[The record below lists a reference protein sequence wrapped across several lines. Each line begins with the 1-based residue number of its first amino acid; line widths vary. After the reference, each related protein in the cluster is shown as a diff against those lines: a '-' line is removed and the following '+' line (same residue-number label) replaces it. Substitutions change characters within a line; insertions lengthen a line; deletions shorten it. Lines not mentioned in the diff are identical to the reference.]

1 MDVVLPNAA
10 RKGYTTDN
18 CVTPNGLPA
27 GRPLPYMIYKNM
39 IDLAISSTDCVLKYG
54 DTIVDIKEGVNAKVW
69 TVGVVLGS
77 NELGLTQEEVLNMDA
92 ALLSAKKA
100 EVRQRMLLAGAHYV
114 VDSIEELP
122 QVIELIN
129 HKLNTNN

>member
-1 MDVVLPNAA
+1 
-10 RKGYTTDN
+10 
-18 CVTPNGLPA
+18 
-27 GRPLPYMIYKNM
+27 
-39 IDLAISSTDCVLKYG
+39 
-54 DTIVDIKEGVNAKVW
+54 
-69 TVGVVLGS
+69 
-77 NELGLTQEEVLNMDA
+77 MDA

>member
-1 MDVVLPNAA
+1 
-10 RKGYTTDN
+10 
-18 CVTPNGLPA
+18 
-27 GRPLPYMIYKNM
+27 M

-54 DTIVDIKEGVNAKVW
+54 DTIADIKEGVNAKVW